1 MLPLPSCRT
10 LFPWLL
16 SGLGGILLVG
26 CGGGDGPALD
36 AVPQSIAFQQ
46 PAPTL
51 QLGSNAT
58 LTASA
63 SSGLPVSYTSL
74 TPAVC
79 SVGGDS
85 GVITALTL
93 GTCQIV
99 ANQNGN
105 THYAPAPVT
114 KLTLVVQVNR
124 AQAISFSPSPSL
136 SAYGSTT
143 VAASA
148 SSGLAVSYSTTTPLI
163 CQVNAQTGLVTA
175 LTTGSCVIVASQPGD
190 ALHDAATPIST
201 TLSIGG
207 TGPLGVPSAP
217 QGVSAT
223 LGSTDDTVIVSYTGL
238 SDAGGSPITAYT
250 VASVPAGLSASAASG
265 PVTVTCPLSC
275 AGYAFS
281 LSARNAR
288 NASGDGPASAA
299 AEVITTLDVRA
310 RFFEPDTQP
319 NDSIFV
325 GTFTLNSTTRTVSG
339 LKGTLSESMTGSA
352 NGSTPMTLITLNDQ
366 LSSVSDGSGGL
377 LVSAFALKTVNTFYP
392 NGFAD
397 TVNGI
402 YYGFPT
408 AWSAASA
415 NSFIK
420 LDLNP
425 DAPTRAPDTVQLN
438 RIEYGDCAQ
447 GGMMG
452 AACMTGTASGGT
464 MGGYPVEQ
472 VVTRHA
478 K

>member
-1 MLPLPSCRT
+1 MT
-10 LFPWLL
+10 LMGAFGSLL
-16 SGLGGILLVG
+16 SG
-26 CGGGDGPALD
+26 CGGGDGTALD

-46 PAPTL
+46 PTPTL

-74 TPAVC
+74 TPAIC

-93 GTCQIV
+93 GTCQII
-99 ANQNGN
+99 ANQDGN
-105 THYAPAPVT
+105 SHYAPAPVT

-124 AQAISFSPSPSL
+124 AQTISFSPSPSL
-136 SAYGSTT
+136 SVYGSAT

-148 SSGLAVSYSTTTPLI
+148 SSGLAVSFNTTTPLI

-207 TGPLGVPSAP
+207 TGTLGVPSAP

-265 PVTVTCPLSC
+265 PITVTCPLSC

-281 LSARNAR
+281 LSARNA
-288 NASGDGPASAA
+288 SGDGSASAT
-299 AEVITTLDVRA
+299 AEVITTFDVRA

-325 GTFTLNSTTRTVSG
+325 GTFTLNSTTRAVSG
-339 LKGTLSESMTGSA
+339 LAGTLSESMTGSA
-352 NGSTPMTLITLNDQ
+352 NGSTPMTVIALPHQ
-366 LSSVSDGSGGL
+366 LSSVSDGAGGL
-377 LVSAFALKTVNTFYP
+377 LVSTFALNTVDTFSP
-392 NGFAD
+392 SGFAD
-397 TVNGI
+397 TTNGI
-402 YYGFPT
+402 YHGFP
-408 AWSAASA
+408 AVWNAATA
-415 NSFIK
+415 NSFVT
-420 LDLNP
+420 LDIDPNRPTQSLN
-425 DAPTRAPDTVQLN
+425 ASQVSRLA
-438 RIEYGDCAQ
+438 YGDCAQ

>member
-1 MLPLPSCRT
+1 MT
-10 LFPWLL
+10 LMGAFGSLL
-16 SGLGGILLVG
+16 SG

-46 PAPTL
+46 PTPTL

-74 TPAVC
+74 TPAIC

-99 ANQNGN
+99 ANQDGN
-105 THYAPAPVT
+105 SHYAPAPVT

-124 AQAISFSPSPSL
+124 AQTISFSPSPSL
-136 SAYGSTT
+136 SVYGSATI
-143 VAASA
+143 AASA
-148 SSGLAVSYSTTTPLI
+148 SSGLAVSFNTTTPLI
-163 CQVNAQTGLVTA
+163 CQVNAQTGLITA
-175 LTTGSCVIVASQPGD
+175 QATGSCVIVATQAGD
-190 ALHDAATPIST
+190 AHHDAAPPVST
-201 TLSIGG
+201 TLSVGG
-207 TGPLGVPSAP
+207 SAGTLGVPSAP

-223 LGSTDDTVIVSYTGL
+223 LGSTDDTVIVSYAGL

-250 VASVPAGLSASAASG
+250 VASVPAGLSASSASG
-265 PVTVTCPLSC
+265 PITVTCPLSC

-281 LSARNAR
+281 LSARNA
-288 NASGDGPASAA
+288 SGDGPASAT
-299 AEVITTLDVRA
+299 AEVITTFDVRA

-325 GTFTLNSTTRTVSG
+325 GTFTLNSTTRAVSG
-339 LKGTLSESMTGSA
+339 LAGTLSESMTGSA
-352 NGSTPMTLITLNDQ
+352 NGSTPMTLIALTHQ
-366 LSSVSDGSGGL
+366 LSSVSNGAGGL
-377 LVSAFALKTVNTFYP
+377 LASSFALNTIDTFSP
-392 NGFAD
+392 SGFAD
-397 TVNGI
+397 TTNGI
-402 YYGFPT
+402 YHGFP
-408 AWSAASA
+408 AVWNAATA
-415 NSFIK
+415 NSFVT
-420 LDLNP
+420 LDIDPNRPTQSLN
-425 DAPTRAPDTVQLN
+425 ASQVSRLA
-438 RIEYGDCAQ
+438 YGDCAQ

-472 VVTRHA
+472 VVSRRFIP
-478 K
+478 